1 MIGCCNGSSGVV
13 DTVCWSHAARCGC
26 CEVERRVW
34 CCRAGLKQPS
44 VEVRFD
50 DLCASAMG
58 PEGAADGLF
67 TVGVDLQVKA
77 LVCPPPHPRTP
88 F

>member
-1 MIGCCNGSSGVV
+1 MQGVLAV
-13 DTVCWSHAARCGC
+13 T
-26 CEVERRVW
+26 
-34 CCRAGLKQPS
+34 CRAGLKQPS

-77 LVCPPPHPRTP
+77 LVRPPACYSLSRVALYRPTLVRLSGISILYM
-88 F
+88 